1 MLKRTLFSFIF
12 LSLLGCHHDEK
23 NNAASQP
30 PPQTTPNT
38 LSRHCLLLD
47 IAAPARYA
55 LNIP

>member
-30 PPQTTPNT
+30 PPHTTPNT
-38 LSRHCLLLD
+38 LSLNSSLLD

-55 LNIP
+55 LNTP

>member
-23 NNAASQP
+23 NNAASP
-30 PPQTTPNT
+30 APPQTTPNT
-38 LSRHCLLLD
+38 LSRQCVLLD

-55 LNIP
+55 LNTP